1 MKFVV
6 LLFILKPYAQ
16 NSIFRDKNIVIKGA
30 DKGFA
35 VVVWDTEDCI
45 KKPEKQLGYSDVYEE
60 VPGDPEQLI
69 STIHRKIEKIGKK
82 KKFEK

>member
-16 NSIFRDKNIVIKGA
+16 NSIFIKGA

-35 VVVWDTEDCI
+35 VVVWDTEDYI
-45 KKPEKQLGYSDVYEE
+45 KEPEKQLGYSDVYEE

-82 KKFEK
+82 KRFEK